1 MMKIHCRCFFMSFS
15 KFINNF
21 LMKNKKGLIIGLVI
35 LLVMVIIIVTVITL
49 NLNKEN
55 PEDVL
60 NTYIAY
66 INDKNYDGM
75 YELLSSSSK
84 SSISKED
91 FITKNKNIY
100 EGIDSLD
107 IKIDIKE
114 TKKESKNIKILYNEQ
129 MYTSAGKVDFSNSVN
144 LVKEDK
150 QYKIDWSTTLIFPEL
165 KEGYKVRV
173 KTLKA
178 NRGAILDRDGNKLAY
193 DGKVSSVGIVPGKLG
208 DNKDESISKISELT
222 GVSIE
227 TINKYLSARLCK
239 R

>member
-1 MMKIHCRCFFMSFS
+1 
-15 KFINNF
+15 
-21 LMKNKKGLIIGLVI
+21 MKNKKGLIIGLVI

-114 TKKESKNIKILYNEQ
+114 TKRESKNIKILYNEQ

-178 NRGAILDRDGNKLAY
+178 NRGAIIDRDGNKLAY

>member
-1 MMKIHCRCFFMSFS
+1 
-15 KFINNF
+15 
-21 LMKNKKGLIIGLVI
+21 MKNKKGLIIGLVI

-75 YELLSSSSK
+75 YELLSSRSK

>member
-1 MMKIHCRCFFMSFS
+1 
-15 KFINNF
+15 
-21 LMKNKKGLIIGLVI
+21 MKNKKGLIIGLVI
-35 LLVMVIIIVTVITL
+35 LLIMVIIIVTVITL

-91 FITKNKNIY
+91 FITKNKNIH

-178 NRGAILDRDGNKLAY
+178 NRGAIIDRDGNKLAY

>member
-1 MMKIHCRCFFMSFS
+1 
-15 KFINNF
+15 
-21 LMKNKKGLIIGLVI
+21 MKNKKGLIIGLVI

-129 MYTSAGKVDFSNSVN
+129 MYTSAGKADFSNSVN

>member
-1 MMKIHCRCFFMSFS
+1 
-15 KFINNF
+15 
-21 LMKNKKGLIIGLVI
+21 MKNKKGLIIGLVI

-227 TINKYLSARLCK
+227 TINKYLSARLWK

>member
-1 MMKIHCRCFFMSFS
+1 
-15 KFINNF
+15 
-21 LMKNKKGLIIGLVI
+21 MKNKKGLIIGLVI

-84 SSISKED
+84 SSISKVD

>member
-1 MMKIHCRCFFMSFS
+1 
-15 KFINNF
+15 
-21 LMKNKKGLIIGLVI
+21 MKNKKGLIIGLVI

-49 NLNKEN
+49 NLNKES

>member
-1 MMKIHCRCFFMSFS
+1 
-15 KFINNF
+15 
-21 LMKNKKGLIIGLVI
+21 MKNKKGLIIGLVI
-35 LLVMVIIIVTVITL
+35 LLIMVIIIVTVITL

-165 KEGYKVRV
+165 KEGYKVRG

-178 NRGAILDRDGNKLAY
+178 NRGAIIDRDGNKLAY

>member
-1 MMKIHCRCFFMSFS
+1 
-15 KFINNF
+15 
-21 LMKNKKGLIIGLVI
+21 MKNKKGLIIGLVI
-35 LLVMVIIIVTVITL
+35 LLIMVIIIVTVITL

-178 NRGAILDRDGNKLAY
+178 NRGAIIDRDGNKLAY

-208 DNKDESISKISELT
+208 GNKDESISKISELT

-227 TINKYLSARLCK
+227 TINKYSSARLCK

>member
-1 MMKIHCRCFFMSFS
+1 
-15 KFINNF
+15 
-21 LMKNKKGLIIGLVI
+21 MKNKKGLIIGLVI

-239 R
+239 K

>member
-1 MMKIHCRCFFMSFS
+1 
-15 KFINNF
+15 
-21 LMKNKKGLIIGLVI
+21 MKNKKGLIIGLVI

-193 DGKVSSVGIVPGKLG
+193 DGKVSSVGIVPGKIG

>member
-1 MMKIHCRCFFMSFS
+1 
-15 KFINNF
+15 
-21 LMKNKKGLIIGLVI
+21 MKNKKGLIIGLVI
-35 LLVMVIIIVTVITL
+35 VLVMVIIIVTVITL

-150 QYKIDWSTTLIFPEL
+150 KYKIDWSTTLIFPEL

>member
-1 MMKIHCRCFFMSFS
+1 
-15 KFINNF
+15 
-21 LMKNKKGLIIGLVI
+21 MKNKKELIIGLVI

>member
-1 MMKIHCRCFFMSFS
+1 
-15 KFINNF
+15 
-21 LMKNKKGLIIGLVI
+21 MKNKKGLIIGLVI
-35 LLVMVIIIVTVITL
+35 LLVVVIIIVTVITL

>member
-1 MMKIHCRCFFMSFS
+1 
-15 KFINNF
+15 
-21 LMKNKKGLIIGLVI
+21 MKNKKGLIIGLVI

-178 NRGAILDRDGNKLAY
+178 NRGAIIDRDGNKLAY

>member
-1 MMKIHCRCFFMSFS
+1 
-15 KFINNF
+15 
-21 LMKNKKGLIIGLVI
+21 MKNKKGLIIGLVI
-35 LLVMVIIIVTVITL
+35 LLIMVIIIVTVITL

>member
-1 MMKIHCRCFFMSFS
+1 
-15 KFINNF
+15 
-21 LMKNKKGLIIGLVI
+21 MKNKKGLIIGLVI

-60 NTYIAY
+60 NTYITY

-75 YELLSSSSK
+75 YDLLSSSSK

-173 KTLKA
+173 KNLKA

>member
-1 MMKIHCRCFFMSFS
+1 
-15 KFINNF
+15 
-21 LMKNKKGLIIGLVI
+21 MKNKKGLIIGLVI
-35 LLVMVIIIVTVITL
+35 LLIMVIIIVTVIIL

-178 NRGAILDRDGNKLAY
+178 NRGAIIDRDGNKLAY

>member
-1 MMKIHCRCFFMSFS
+1 
-15 KFINNF
+15 
-21 LMKNKKGLIIGLVI
+21 MKNKKGLIIGLVI

-150 QYKIDWSTTLIFPEL
+150 KYKIDWSTTLIFPEL

>member
-1 MMKIHCRCFFMSFS
+1 
-15 KFINNF
+15 
-21 LMKNKKGLIIGLVI
+21 MKNKKGLIIGLVI

-49 NLNKEN
+49 NLNKEK

>member
-1 MMKIHCRCFFMSFS
+1 
-15 KFINNF
+15 
-21 LMKNKKGLIIGLVI
+21 MKNKKGLIIGLVI
-35 LLVMVIIIVTVITL
+35 LLIMVIIIVTVITL

-178 NRGAILDRDGNKLAY
+178 NRGAIIDRDGNKLAY

-227 TINKYLSARLCK
+227 TINKYSSARLCK

>member
-1 MMKIHCRCFFMSFS
+1 
-15 KFINNF
+15 
-21 LMKNKKGLIIGLVI
+21 MKNKKGLIIGLVI

-150 QYKIDWSTTLIFPEL
+150 QYTIF
-165 KEGYKVRV
+165 
-173 KTLKA
+173 
-178 NRGAILDRDGNKLAY
+178 
-193 DGKVSSVGIVPGKLG
+193 
-208 DNKDESISKISELT
+208 
-222 GVSIE
+222 
-227 TINKYLSARLCK
+227 
-239 R
+239 

>member
-1 MMKIHCRCFFMSFS
+1 
-15 KFINNF
+15 
-21 LMKNKKGLIIGLVI
+21 MKNKKGLIIGLVI

-227 TINKYLSARLCK
+227 TINKYLSALLCK

>member
-1 MMKIHCRCFFMSFS
+1 
-15 KFINNF
+15 
-21 LMKNKKGLIIGLVI
+21 MKNKKGLIIGLVI

-193 DGKVSSVGIVPGKLG
+193 DGKVSQL
-208 DNKDESISKISELT
+208 ELFL
-222 GVSIE
+222 VNLE
-227 TINKYLSARLCK
+227 TIKMKAYLK
-239 R
+239 FQN

>member
-1 MMKIHCRCFFMSFS
+1 
-15 KFINNF
+15 
-21 LMKNKKGLIIGLVI
+21 MKNKKGLIIGLVI
-35 LLVMVIIIVTVITL
+35 LLIMVIIIVTVITL

-60 NTYIAY
+60 NTYITY

-75 YELLSSSSK
+75 YDLLSSSSK

-178 NRGAILDRDGNKLAY
+178 NRGAIIDRDGNKLAY

>member
-1 MMKIHCRCFFMSFS
+1 
-15 KFINNF
+15 
-21 LMKNKKGLIIGLVI
+21 MKNKKGLIIGLVI

-227 TINKYLSARLCK
+227 TINKYLSTRLCK

>member
-1 MMKIHCRCFFMSFS
+1 
-15 KFINNF
+15 
-21 LMKNKKGLIIGLVI
+21 MKNKKGLIIGLVI

-129 MYTSAGKVDFSNSVN
+129 MYTSAGKVDFSNIVN

>member
-1 MMKIHCRCFFMSFS
+1 
-15 KFINNF
+15 
-21 LMKNKKGLIIGLVI
+21 MKNKKGLIIGLVI

-150 QYKIDWSTTLIFPEL
+150 Q
-165 KEGYKVRV
+165 
-173 KTLKA
+173 
-178 NRGAILDRDGNKLAY
+178 
-193 DGKVSSVGIVPGKLG
+193 
-208 DNKDESISKISELT
+208 
-222 GVSIE
+222 
-227 TINKYLSARLCK
+227 
-239 R
+239 

>member
-1 MMKIHCRCFFMSFS
+1 
-15 KFINNF
+15 
-21 LMKNKKGLIIGLVI
+21 MKNKKGLIIGLVI

-208 DNKDESISKISELT
+208 DNKDERISKISELT

>member
-1 MMKIHCRCFFMSFS
+1 
-15 KFINNF
+15 
-21 LMKNKKGLIIGLVI
+21 MKNKKGLIIGLVI

-107 IKIDIKE
+107 IKIEIKE

-129 MYTSAGKVDFSNSVN
+129 MYTSVGKVDFSNSVN

>member
-1 MMKIHCRCFFMSFS
+1 
-15 KFINNF
+15 
-21 LMKNKKGLIIGLVI
+21 MKNKKGLIIGLVI

-129 MYTSAGKVDFSNSVN
+129 LYTSAGKVDFSNSVN

>member
-1 MMKIHCRCFFMSFS
+1 
-15 KFINNF
+15 
-21 LMKNKKGLIIGLVI
+21 MKNKKGLIIGLVI

-100 EGIDSLD
+100 EGIDRLD

>member
-1 MMKIHCRCFFMSFS
+1 
-15 KFINNF
+15 
-21 LMKNKKGLIIGLVI
+21 MKNKKGLIIGLVI
-35 LLVMVIIIVTVITL
+35 LLIMVIIIVTVITL

-60 NTYIAY
+60 NTYITY
-66 INDKNYDGM
+66 IIDKNYDGM
-75 YELLSSSSK
+75 YDLLSSSSK

-165 KEGYKVRV
+165 KVGYKVRV

>member
-1 MMKIHCRCFFMSFS
+1 
-15 KFINNF
+15 
-21 LMKNKKGLIIGLVI
+21 MKNKKGLIIGLVI
-35 LLVMVIIIVTVITL
+35 LLVMVIIIVTVI
-49 NLNKEN
+49 LNKEN

-173 KTLKA
+173 KNLKA

>member
-1 MMKIHCRCFFMSFS
+1 
-15 KFINNF
+15 
-21 LMKNKKGLIIGLVI
+21 MKNKKGLIIGLVI
-35 LLVMVIIIVTVITL
+35 LLIMVIIIVTVITL

-129 MYTSAGKVDFSNSVN
+129 MSTSAGKVDFSNSVN

-178 NRGAILDRDGNKLAY
+178 NRGAIIDRDGNKLAY

>member
-1 MMKIHCRCFFMSFS
+1 
-15 KFINNF
+15 
-21 LMKNKKGLIIGLVI
+21 
-35 LLVMVIIIVTVITL
+35 MVIIIVTVITL